1 MAMANGS
8 TTITDSSSNAVSVI
22 PYGNTAISTAQSKF
36 GGSSIYFDG
45 TGDYALPAAGAGFTF
60 GLDAFT
66 IETWI
71 YLMEIMLY
79 SFRQQRPAPLP
90 NRIRLS
96 NGFTRY
102 AHQPPT
108 AEEILDAGYV
118 AYTEP
123 AYDAATEQLLWVD
136 GAYVIEALPPPI
148 PTPRWVDFSAIVMSL
163 PAINVMLGAVLQAAP
178 GLYGGLVVGLQNAS
192 EGDSRVFLNSWNAAF
207 AMGLLSAELIVTVQE
222 IATEYDLPEAF
233 IEALEPTQ

>member
-1 MAMANGS
+1 
-8 TTITDSSSNAVSVI
+8 
-22 PYGNTAISTAQSKF
+22 
-36 GGSSIYFDG
+36 
-45 TGDYALPAAGAGFTF
+45 
-60 GLDAFT
+60 
-66 IETWI
+66 
-71 YLMEIMLY
+71 MLY

-90 NRIRLS
+90 YRIRLS

-108 AEEILDAGYV
+108 AEEILDAGYI
-118 AYTEP
+118 AYIEP

-148 PTPRWVDFSAIVMSL
+148 PTPRWVDFSAAIMAM

-192 EGDSRVFLNSWNAAF
+192 EGDSRVFLNSWQAAI
-207 AMGLLSAELIVTVQE
+207 AMTLVTEELITTVQGVAGE
-222 IATEYDLPEAF
+222 FDLPEAF
-233 IEALEPTQ
+233 IEALAAASIA

>member
-1 MAMANGS
+1 
-8 TTITDSSSNAVSVI
+8 
-22 PYGNTAISTAQSKF
+22 
-36 GGSSIYFDG
+36 
-45 TGDYALPAAGAGFTF
+45 
-60 GLDAFT
+60 
-66 IETWI
+66 
-71 YLMEIMLY
+71 MLY
-79 SFRQQRPAPLP
+79 SFRNQRPAPLP

-123 AYDAATEQLLWVD
+123 AYDPATEQLLWVD
-136 GAYVIEALPPPI
+136 GAYIIEALPPPI
-148 PTPRWVDFSAIVMSL
+148 PTPRWVDFSAAIMAM

-192 EGDSRVFLNSWNAAF
+192 EGDSRVFLNSWHAAI
-207 AMGLLSAELIVTVQE
+207 AMMLVSEELITTVQGV
-222 IATEYDLPEAF
+222 AGEYDLPEAF
-233 IEALEPTQ
+233 IGALAAAA